1 VGKPYA
7 TELASLAGTYS
18 WSLSFPVTPL
28 VDWVKVSAALPL
40 VAVGS
45 GGSLITAHLGCFLH
59 ETYTGRLTRAV
70 TPLELSA
77 SPLCFSRLGL
87 LLVTAGGS
95 NPDIL
100 SSYLH
105 AREHEPGSLAIAC
118 ARTGS
123 PLGDWARESHEVS
136 LLEFDLPTGKDGFL
150 ATNSLL
156 ATSVLLARAYACV
169 WPNTPPLPPTLAALA
184 HPGQEEEEF
193 LALLAKRCRPLWERE
208 TLVVLHGKAGSAAA
222 IDLETRFTEAAL
234 GRVQVADFRNFA
246 HGRHHWLARN
256 EASTAVLAL
265 VSTAD
270 EALAERTLRLLPEA
284 VPVRTVHLP
293 ADGFPGTVAG
303 VVVGMHIAGLAG
315 KARGI
320 DPGRPKV
327 PEFGRRL
334 YHLRLPTPA
343 ETPENLP
350 PAEAAAIER
359 KSGLTVSNLR
369 TRGELNS
376 WLQAYSSFTA
386 SLCTAQF
393 RAAVFDYDGTLCGAS
408 DRYSGLRAAV
418 VGHLVRL
425 LRGGVAVGIATG
437 RGKSVRK
444 DLRIAIADTALWDK
458 LLVGYHNGGEIA
470 ALSDES
476 VPPEGPLDAAL
487 APLEAPLRGHPRLVG
502 RVAVEAKLR
511 QVTVEFG
518 AGAAPDEAWA
528 AVEQVVRASAT
539 QVTMVRSSHSID
551 VLAPGVS
558 KAALVERLSREA
570 AGEDILCVGDRG
582 RWPGNDHQL
591 LAGRFGLSVDEV
603 SPDPSACWN
612 LAPPGA
618 RGVEAA
624 LYYLERLVV
633 RGGVATINLLGRTGT
648 DS

>member
-7 TELASLAGTYS
+7 TELTSLAGTYS

-40 VAVGS
+40 AAVGS
-45 GGSLITAHLGCFLH
+45 GGSLTTAHLGCFLH
-59 ETYTGRLTRAV
+59 EAYTGRLARAV

-77 SPLCFSRLGL
+77 SPLCLSRLGL
-87 LLVTAGGS
+87 LLVTAGGN

-105 AREHEPGSLAIAC
+105 ARAHEPRSLAVAC

-123 PLGDWARESHEVS
+123 LLADRAREGHEVS

-156 ATSVLLARAYACV
+156 ATSVLLARAYACA
-169 WPNTPPLPPTLAALA
+169 WPNAPPLPPTLAALV
-184 HPGQEEEEF
+184 HPGQEEEDF
-193 LALLAKRCRPLWERE
+193 LALLAENCRPLWERE
-208 TLVVLHGKAGSAAA
+208 TLVVLHGKAGSVVA
-222 IDLETRFTEAAL
+222 IDLESRFTEAAL
-234 GRVQVADFRNFA
+234 GQVQVADFRNLA

-256 EASTAVLAL
+256 EASTAILAL
-265 VSTAD
+265 VSPAD
-270 EALAERTLRLLPEA
+270 EVLAERTLRLLPKV
-284 VPVRTVHLP
+284 VPARTVHLP
-293 ADGFPGTVAG
+293 ADGFSGTLAG
-303 VVVGMHIAGLAG
+303 VVAGMHIAGLAG

-320 DPGRPKV
+320 DPGRPRV
-327 PEFGRRL
+327 PNFGRRL

-343 ETPENLP
+343 EAPGDLP
-350 PAEAAAIER
+350 PGEAAAIER
-359 KSGLTVSNLR
+359 KSGLTVANLR
-369 TRGELNS
+369 NRGELS
-376 WLQAYSSFTA
+376 GWLQAYGSFTA
-386 SLCTAQF
+386 SLRAARF
-393 RAAVFDYDGTLCGAS
+393 RAVVFDYDGTLCGAS
-408 DRYSGLRAAV
+408 DRYSGLRADL

-437 RGKSVRK
+437 RGKSVRN
-444 DLRIAIADTALWDK
+444 DLRLAIADTALWDK
-458 LLVGYHNGGEIA
+458 VLLGYHNGGEIA

-487 APLEAPLRGHPRLVG
+487 APLEAPLRGHPRLAG
-502 RVAVEAKLR
+502 RAAVEAKLR
-511 QVTVEFG
+511 QIALEFG
-518 AGAAPDEAWA
+518 AGVAPDEAWA

-539 QVTMVRSSHSID
+539 QVTLVRSSHSID

-558 KAALVERLSREA
+558 KAALVERLSQKV
-570 AGEDILCVGDRG
+570 AGGDVLCLGDRG

-591 LAGRFGLSVDEV
+591 LAGQFGLSVDEV
-603 SPDPSACWN
+603 SPDPLACWN

-633 RGGVATINLLGRTGT
+633 RNGVVTIDLGRTGT